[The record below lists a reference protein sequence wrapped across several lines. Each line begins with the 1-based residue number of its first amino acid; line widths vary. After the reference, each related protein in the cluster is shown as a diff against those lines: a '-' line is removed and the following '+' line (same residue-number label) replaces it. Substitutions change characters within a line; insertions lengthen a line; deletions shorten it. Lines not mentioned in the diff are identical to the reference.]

1 VEAAAAG
8 EIVTTSAAVTLRS
21 RRFGTYDVP
30 ADRVVE
36 LADGLVGLPH
46 LRRFA
51 LLEPAQDG
59 SPFRY
64 LVSFD
69 EPEIGFLVCDP
80 EAFFPGYALR
90 LPRSAGVGP
99 ESAVLTIVTVPAE
112 ARRMTANL
120 MAPLVIDGTTRSGRQ
135 IVLESGGWSTRHP
148 LLAGTESAPS
158 AETR

>member
-1 VEAAAAG
+1 M
-8 EIVTTSAAVTLRS
+8 TTSAAVSLRS
-21 RRFGTYDVP
+21 RRFGSYEVP

-46 LRRFA
+46 VRRFA

-69 EPEIGFLVCDP
+69 EPELGFLVCDP
-80 EAFFPGYALR
+80 EAFFPGYAAR
-90 LPRSAGVGP
+90 LPRSAGVGA

-120 MAPLVIDGTTRSGRQ
+120 MAPLVIDARTRAGRQ
-135 IVLESGGWSTRHP
+135 VVLESGGWSTRHP
-148 LLAGTESAPS
+148 LLATPDPAPG
-158 AETR
+158 AEPR

>member
-1 VEAAAAG
+1 M
-8 EIVTTSAAVTLRS
+8 TTSAAVPLRS
-21 RRFGTYDVP
+21 RRFGSYEVP

-46 LRRFA
+46 VRRFA

-69 EPEIGFLVCDP
+69 EPELGFLVCDP
-80 EAFFPGYALR
+80 EAFFPGYAGR

-99 ESAVLTIVTVPAE
+99 ESAILTIVTVPAE

-120 MAPLVIDGTTRSGRQ
+120 MAPLVIDARTRAGRQ
-135 IVLESGGWSTRHP
+135 VVLESGGWSTRHP
-148 LLAGTESAPS
+148 LLAVPEPAPG